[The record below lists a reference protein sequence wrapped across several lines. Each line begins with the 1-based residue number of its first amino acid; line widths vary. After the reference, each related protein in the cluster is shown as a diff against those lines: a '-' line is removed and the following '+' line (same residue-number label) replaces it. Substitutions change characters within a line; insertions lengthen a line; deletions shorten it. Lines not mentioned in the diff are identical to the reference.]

1 VWKNESKYVVEQA
14 KEKAFV
20 HFWVW
25 PGPVN
30 RSEPGDISPEA
41 FRYVETYGAYFE
53 SILPL
58 YVNAI
63 AGNCVELEVRQYCYD
78 RVRQYEIGDPLTG
91 KRLMDQ
97 VLDHARSNGIP
108 ANEVLEAIEDP
119 LVQPKVACEAIFN
132 MARTRT
138 WIEGLAAL
146 TGLEWSILQVARFEN
161 ELSQFRSI
169 FDSRA
174 RETLVRGGIDNH
186 VGRLLDGLDTRAVDA
201 AWELVQKYTA
211 SYAPLA
217 SQQRNII
224 LAARDGAWAYR
235 HYWDRI
241 IVGSRLGI
249 RPSQLLAG

>member
-1 VWKNESKYVVEQA
+1 MWKNEPKSVVDQA
-14 KEKAFV
+14 KNKAFV

-30 RSEPGDISPEA
+30 RSEEGDLSPES
-41 FRYVETYGAYFE
+41 FRYIEKYGAYFD

-58 YVNAI
+58 CINAI
-63 AGNCVELEVRQYCYD
+63 AGNCVELEVRQFCYD
-78 RVRQYEIGDPLTG
+78 RLRQYEIGDSLTG

-97 VLDHARSNGIP
+97 VLDHAKNNGIDR
-108 ANEVLEAIEDP
+108 NDVLGAVADP

-132 MARTRT
+132 ITRTRT

-146 TGLEWSILQVARFEN
+146 TGLEWAILQVPRFEK
-161 ELSQFRSI
+161 ELPQFRSI
-169 FDSRA
+169 FDSKANQQLA
-174 RETLVRGGIDNH
+174 RSGIDNRI
-186 VGRLLDGLDTRAVDA
+186 GRLLDESESGTVNV
-201 AWELVQKYTA
+201 AWELVRNYI
-211 SYAPLA
+211 SRYAPLA
-217 SQQRNII
+217 SQQRNIV

-249 RPSQLLAG
+249 SPMPLSVD